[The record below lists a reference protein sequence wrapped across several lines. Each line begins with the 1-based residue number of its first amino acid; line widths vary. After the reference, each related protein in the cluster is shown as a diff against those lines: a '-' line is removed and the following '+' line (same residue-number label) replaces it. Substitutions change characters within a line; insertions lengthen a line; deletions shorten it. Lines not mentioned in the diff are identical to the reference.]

1 MFQQAKEPESTRKK
15 EPDKRTAGKT
25 GGIDPIQMLNDQAE
39 AIEKGSRPLHQLEQE
54 NNLGPQVQKNIHFI
68 DPATFFSYDQKKKE
82 AQFNIPDYESLVLEM
97 VTRDANYRLN
107 DEEMMPSTI
116 NVAYN
121 KYLMRAAAYLKS
133 HINGMKISPEEK
145 KDLKRLITSYQV
157 SIEERIKPHS
167 EEYVNIEVYR
177 QQKIEEARR
186 RRWEFERLRI
196 EYQRA
201 KTDAICEDLMNI
213 AIGAAG
219 LAVTI
224 FSGGTGTMFYVSIV
238 GSSLALGG
246 GTAKLILDSKG
257 KMDIRKWIPTDYS
270 DIVGITLLYSVG
282 DSEGIRRVN
291 ALFDVAEGII
301 FIKFSTSTGELFHT
315 TTNVIIQGVEV
326 HNEFKDGKEK

>member
-54 NNLGPQVQKNIHFI
+54 NNLGAQVQKNIHFI

-133 HINGMKISPEEK
+133 HINGMKITPEEK

-201 KTDAICEDLMNI
+201 KTDAICEDITSI
-213 AIGAAG
+213 AMGAAG

-224 FSGGTGTMFYVSIV
+224 LSGGTGTMFYLAIV

-270 DIVGITLLYSVG
+270 DVIGITLLYTVG
-282 DSEGIRRVN
+282 DSEEVRRIN
-291 ALFDVAEGII
+291 AILDLVEGSI
-301 FIKFSTSTGELFHT
+301 FIGRPPSVFDIANIT
-315 TTNVIIQGVEV
+315 IQGAEIQM
-326 HNEFKDGKEK
+326 EFADGKEK